1 MTGREPG
8 EYPHQPMTTV
18 VRTNHVLG
26 SRQGLTTLEERFRFE
41 GDGANAAAIAGV
53 LLTAP
58 LTGGD
63 SVFGDRPGEED
74 SRTDSS
80 RTLRAFSPAPGFRFD
95 VDLAQQDEGVFLVQ
109 FSQPDRNVPY
119 LQGDLVW
126 TVADEGNGAVLD
138 EQINTERAFQV
149 ASEPLSGPRPSL
161 RRWLF
166 FRAGHKQ
173 VMSRATNNIAALL
186 NRQAP

>member
-1 MTGREPG
+1 MTSVER
-8 EYPHQPMTTV
+8 TT
-18 VRTNHVLG
+18 HVLG
-26 SRQGLTTLEERFRFE
+26 SRQGLTTLEQRFRFA

-63 SVFGDRPGEED
+63 SVFGDRPGEEGP
-74 SRTDSS
+74 RTDVS
-80 RTLRAFSPAPGFRFD
+80 RTLRGFSPAPGFRFD
-95 VDLAQQDEGVFLVQ
+95 VDLAQPDEGVFLVR

-126 TVADEGNGAVLD
+126 TVSDEGDSAVLD
-138 EQINTERAFQV
+138 EQINTERAFRV
-149 ASEPLSGPRPSL
+149 AGEPLSGPRPSL

-166 FRAGHKQ
+166 FRAGHKH
-173 VMSRATNNIAALL
+173 VMSRATNNIAGLL
-186 NRQAP
+186 IRPATGR